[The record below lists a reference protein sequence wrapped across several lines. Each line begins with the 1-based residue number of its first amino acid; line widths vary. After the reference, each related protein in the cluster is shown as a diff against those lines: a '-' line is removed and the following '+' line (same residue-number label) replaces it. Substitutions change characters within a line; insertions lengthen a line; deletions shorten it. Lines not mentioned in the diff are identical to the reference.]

1 MYLIKYA
8 LITIIS
14 IMFIGCGI
22 SKENK
27 ELSVKIEQNIKDM
40 KKNIKAKE
48 IAFNKDHSNGEFK
61 SYIVSENLN
70 TYFANSNKTI
80 LFAESEFS
88 KKIKPLI
95 EKDDSDDEQQL
106 LNYFGSI
113 NTLLRQ
119 ASSNAQYP
127 ETRIALFKDILK
139 NKDKFK
145 KTSEV
150 NKKDSEEIFKKFS
163 LLALKAKTEYPEKQK
178 DIDTRIALINNLNE
192 SSKNNFEILIAEFD
206 NKDINLTR
214 FSQSNDIIAKSNI
227 NIKAES
233 EKQTNKINELF
244 HSYSKIISDMK
255 EVYFVTVGRVSWDES
270 SDWDNENTYIY
281 PAREVSL
288 KTFEY
293 FDSVS
298 EQEMGSLG
306 GGLFSSTS
314 SDQISTNWDRSKVD
328 SLNINARESLPSGDD
343 SANFWIENMYVDTY
357 HKYTIIEDGK
367 SKETDWVKVDE
378 AFFESNINNL
388 GMEILSKP
396 YGFYEDEKI
405 VTAAPAGMSYVGNKH
420 YGSWKTDSSGNSF
433 WHYYGMYSFMNNMI
447 GGNNYSRNDWTSYGD
462 NRRNN
467 QGYYGKDNSYGT
479 YGSKTYKS
487 GSRYAKSDYVRKNRD
502 DIMSYKHSKTKSG
515 SRDFGHKARGRG
527 PGGGGK

>member
-1 MYLIKYA
+1 MYLIKYS
-8 LITIIS
+8 LIVLIS

-27 ELSVKIEQNIKDM
+27 EMSAKIEKNIQDM

-48 IAFNKDHSNGEFK
+48 IAFNKDSTNKEFE
-61 SYIVSENLN
+61 SYIVSEHLN
-70 TYFANSNKTI
+70 TYFTNSNKTI
-80 LFAESEFS
+80 LFVESEFN

-113 NTLLRQ
+113 NGLLRQ
-119 ASSNAQYP
+119 ASANAQYP
-127 ETRIALFKDILK
+127 EKRVSLFKDILK

-145 KTSEV
+145 SISETNV
-150 NKKDSEEIFKKFS
+150 NDSKSISNKFS
-163 LLALKAKTEYPEKQK
+163 LLAVKAKTEYPNKIK
-178 DIDTRIALINNLNE
+178 DIESRMLIIDNLNNT
-192 SSKNNFEILIAEFD
+192 SIKNLEILNFEFN
-206 NKDINLTR
+206 NKDINLSR
-214 FSQSNDIIAKSNI
+214 FSSAHDIILQSHKNI
-227 NIKAES
+227 ENES
-233 EKQTNKINELF
+233 ETQTKKVNELF
-244 HSYSKIISDMK
+244 HSYSKIILDMK
-255 EVYFVTVGRVSWDES
+255 EVYFVTVGRSSWDES

-281 PAREVSL
+281 QPREVSL

-328 SLNINARESLPSGDD
+328 SLNINARESLSSGDD
-343 SANFWIENMYVDTY
+343 SANFWIENMTVDTY

-367 SKETDWVKVDE
+367 SIETDWVKVDE
-378 AFFESNINNL
+378 QFFEANANNL
-388 GMEILSKP
+388 GMEIISKP

-405 VTAAPAGMSYVGNKH
+405 ITAAPAGMSYVGNKH
-420 YGSWKTDSSGNSF
+420 YGSWQTDSSGNSF

-447 GGNNYSRNDWTSYGD
+447 GSNSYSRNDWNGYD
-462 NRRNN
+462 NNRRSN
-467 QGYYGKDNSYGT
+467 QGYYGKDNKYGT
-479 YGSKTYKS
+479 YGSNTYKS
-487 GSRYAKSDYVRKNRD
+487 GSRYSKTDFARKNSD
-502 DIMSYKHSKTKSG
+502 DIRNYSHSKTKSG
-515 SRDFGHKARGRG
+515 SRNFGHAARGRG